1 MKDFWN
7 ERYTE
12 PGYAYGTEANAFL
25 ATEARRLQ
33 PGMRVLV
40 VGDGEGRNGVWLA
53 QQGLVVTSVDYS
65 LAGVERARRLAAERG
80 VTLDIHCADLN
91 DWPWPT
97 AHFDAVV
104 SIFVHFP
111 SAMRPEMHA
120 RMLAALRPGGVL
132 IMEAFNKAQL
142 DYPSG
147 GPPVED
153 ALFSAELLRDD
164 FAAADIELCREQV
177 VQLNEGKYHVGPGA
191 VVRLIAHRPT
201 PATTDG

>member
-1 MKDFWN
+1 LQDFWN
-7 ERYTE
+7 ERFSE
-12 PGYAYGTEANAFL
+12 PGYAYGTDANTFL
-25 ATEARRLQ
+25 ITEAQRLQ

-53 QQGLVVTSVDYS
+53 QQDLAVTSVDYS
-65 LAGVERARRLAAERG
+65 AAGVERARQLAAERG
-80 VTLDIHCADLN
+80 VTLDILCTDMN
-91 DWPWPT
+91 DWRWPT

-111 SAMRPEMHA
+111 SAMRPALHA
-120 RMLAALRPGGVL
+120 RMLTALKPGGVL
-132 IMEAFNKAQL
+132 ILEAFSKEQL

-153 ALFSAELLRDD
+153 ALFSADLLLED

-177 VQLNEGKYHVGPGA
+177 VRLDEGKYHVGPAA
-191 VVRLIAHRPT
+191 VVRLIARRS
-201 PATTDG
+201 ASA

>member
-12 PGYAYGTEANAFL
+12 PGYAYGTDANAFL
-25 ATEARRLQ
+25 ISEAQRLQ
-33 PGMRVLV
+33 PGMRALV

-53 QQGLVVTSVDYS
+53 QQGLAVTSVDYS
-65 LAGVERARRLAAERG
+65 ATGVERAHRLAAERG
-80 VTLDIHCADLN
+80 VTLDIHCADMN
-91 DWPWPT
+91 DWQWPA

-111 SAMRPEMHA
+111 SVVRAAMHG
-120 RMLAALRPGGVL
+120 RMLAALRPGGML
-132 IMEAFNKAQL
+132 IMEAFNRAQL

-147 GPPVED
+147 GPPSAD
-153 ALFSAELLRDD
+153 ALFSVEMLLDD
-164 FAAADIELCREQV
+164 FSGADIELCREQV

-191 VVRLIAHRPT
+191 VVRLIAHRPVT
-201 PATTDG
+201 A

>member
-1 MKDFWN
+1 LQDFWN
-7 ERYTE
+7 ERFSE
-12 PGYAYGTEANAFL
+12 PGYAYGTDANTFL
-25 ATEARRLQ
+25 ITEAQRLQ

-53 QQGLVVTSVDYS
+53 QQDLAVTSVDYS
-65 LAGVERARRLAAERG
+65 AAGVERARQLAAERG
-80 VTLDIHCADLN
+80 VTLDILCTDMN
-91 DWPWPT
+91 DWRWPT

-111 SAMRPEMHA
+111 SAMSPALLA
-120 RMLAALRPGGVL
+120 RMLTALKPGGVL
-132 IMEAFNKAQL
+132 ILEAFSKEQL

-153 ALFSAELLRDD
+153 ALFSADLLLED

-177 VQLNEGKYHVGPGA
+177 VRLDEGKYHVGPAA
-191 VVRLIAHRPT
+191 VVRLIARRS
-201 PATTDG
+201 ASA